1 MKAIR
6 KDGYYYDPP
15 SWKVCPECGGKGDI
29 VVQVPCPDGRVGC
42 LVAHYKQ
49 IECQTCNGKGRIPI
63 HYTPKEWEAAGG
75 ILTDDTPCWQIIK
88 QGSEVL
94 RYMEPWGDIKQLKE
108 GKIIIATSAGKPEE
122 K

>member
-1 MKAIR
+1 MKAIK

-15 SWKVCPECGGKGDI
+15 SWKVCPECEGHGWLYNSRMYD
-29 VVQVPCPDGRVGC
+29 DR
-42 LVAHYKQ
+42 YKN
-49 IECQTCNGKGRIPI
+49 TCGVCKGKGRIPI
-63 HYTPKEWEAAGG
+63 HYTTEEWEAAGG

-108 GKIIIATSAGKPEE
+108 
-122 K
+122 